1 MRTNLYPLRWIIA
14 AVIVLPILAS
24 SQIKLAR
31 LQVGGYSGSLPVTQ
45 IEGKNYVE
53 IQALAQLVG
62 GSLTFA
68 GSRVTFTLPG
78 GALPGAEAR
87 EEKGLSRDFLRA
99 ANEEISTI
107 REWHTVLATA
117 VENQF
122 AVTPEVLG
130 PYEALAAKNLRL
142 AQVAATTEE
151 DESASQMVADHY
163 QQMKQLSDKY
173 LAQRAAA
180 NYINADALNNDS
192 LNQNVVA
199 CGHALGAM
207 IAARQFTPDASCR

>member
-1 MRTNLYPLRWIIA
+1 MRTIKCPLRWIIA
-14 AVIVLPILAS
+14 AVIVLPILAA

-31 LQVGGYSGSLPVTQ
+31 LQVSGYSGSLPVTQ

-53 IQALAQLVG
+53 INALAQLVG

-78 GALPGAEAR
+78 GALPGAEAQAK
-87 EEKGLSRDFLRA
+87 KGLTGDFLRA

-107 REWHTVLATA
+107 REWHSVLAIA

-130 PYEALAAKNLRL
+130 PYEAQAAKNLRL
-142 AQVAATTEE
+142 AQVAATTED
-151 DESASQMVADHY
+151 DESASQMVADHF

-192 LNQNVVA
+192 LNQNVVD

-207 IAARQFTPDASCR
+207 IAARRFTPDSSCR

>member
-1 MRTNLYPLRWIIA
+1 MRTNLCPLRWIA
-14 AVIVLPILAS
+14 TAVIVLPILAS
-24 SQIKLAR
+24 SQIKLDR
-31 LQVGGYSGSLPVTQ
+31 LQVSGYSGSVPVTR

-53 IQALAQLVG
+53 IQALAQLLG

-78 GALPGAEAR
+78 GALPEAEAQAK
-87 EEKGLSRDFLRA
+87 EGLSRDFLRA

-107 REWHTVLATA
+107 REWHSVLATA

-130 PYEALAAKNLRL
+130 PYEAQAAKNLRL
-142 AQVAATTEE
+142 AQVAAITED
-151 DESASQMVADHY
+151 DESASQMVVDHF

-199 CGHALGAM
+199 CGRALGAM
-207 IAARQFTPDASCR
+207 IAARQFTPDASCQ